1 MITLLSHFYNEEY
14 LLPFWI
20 EHHKK
25 IFENAVLVDYDS
37 TDKSLEIIKELAP
50 SSWKVIQS
58 ENKLFNAQLVDNEI
72 LKLELPIDGYK
83 ICLNTTEFML
93 LEEYNNI
100 DKIFTEDVYQL
111 QKCRLYDKDNSI
123 DPNTLKE
130 LLSNINYG
138 YFANDYRFLH
148 KLNNG
153 YSYTCGRHNF
163 YSDHTL
169 NNTDKAII
177 LHFEYYPWNKR
188 FIDRKIQIKNK
199 LPKDY
204 NGAGSHHMRN
214 FEQTNNDKISGSSQC
229 EDLSKNNYFQK
240 FLKSSI

>member
-20 EHHKK
+20 EHHRKMFSHA
-25 IFENAVLVDYDS
+25 ILIDYSS
-37 TDKSLEIIKELAP
+37 TDNSLEIIKKLAP
-50 SSWKVIQS
+50 SEWKVVQS
-58 ENKLFNAQLVDNEI
+58 ENKLFDAQAVDNEVI
-72 LKLELPIDGYK
+72 KIESSIEGYK
-83 ICLNTTEFML
+83 ICLNTTEFLL
-93 LEEYNNI
+93 LEDYLNV
-100 DKIFTEDVYQL
+100 DKIFIENVYQI
-111 QKCRLYDKDNSI
+111 QKCRLYDKDNLT

-130 LLSNINYG
+130 LFSNINYG
-138 YFANDYRFLH
+138 YFPNDYRFLH
-148 KLNNG
+148 KLNNQ

-163 YSDHTL
+163 YSNNVL

-177 LHFEYYPWNKR
+177 LHFEYYPWNQR

-199 LPKDY
+199 LPQNY

-229 EDLSKNNYFQK
+229 EDLSQNNYFQK